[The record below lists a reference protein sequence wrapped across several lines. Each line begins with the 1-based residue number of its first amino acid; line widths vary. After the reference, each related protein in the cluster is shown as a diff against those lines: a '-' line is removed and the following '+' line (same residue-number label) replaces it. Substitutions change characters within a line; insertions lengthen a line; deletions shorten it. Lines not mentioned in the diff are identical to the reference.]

1 MAHEEA
7 TGMRLARESEGRTAM
22 MAEPAASGTCS
33 TCGGGAAAATSSFVY
48 ALGRVEPRFPSLSVE
63 KEFAQAVG
71 RAQTAKLADRQ
82 AIHTVL
88 TQPENAY
95 LIRQLCWVF
104 TIEGIDCYVVVP
116 PGSEEARYLVEALRP
131 SPREGDI
138 DVVIGSIGPPVGGRA
153 CNGLMLPSVALTQI
167 YSFNIDELVA
177 KLPRPKEV
185 GEAAFKA
192 VVQTL
197 LQLTE
202 NPGVRPDHRAI
213 NYLVTRDPAL
223 HAAVAQRAQHKE
235 SLAGVEVRLSA
246 LSTSRQIKEV
256 VLTFRQRETDAA
268 ERLFAR
274 VDTTELFPFLVSK
287 LAPYTER

>member
-1 MAHEEA
+1 
-7 TGMRLARESEGRTAM
+7 M
-22 MAEPAASGTCS
+22 MSEPAASGTCS
-33 TCGGGAAAATSSFVY
+33 TCGGGGAAATSSFVY

-82 AIHTVL
+82 AIHAVL
-88 TQPENAY
+88 TAAENAY

-104 TIEGIDCYVVVP
+104 TIEGIDSYVVVP

-153 CNGLMLPSVALTQI
+153 CNGLMLPSVVLTQI
-167 YSFNIDELVA
+167 YSFNVDELVA

-192 VVQTL
+192 AVQTL

-202 NPGVRPDHRAI
+202 KPWGPPRPPRDQLSRDARSRAACGCGAARPTQGI
-213 NYLVTRDPAL
+213 ARGRGSAPVCALDQPPDQGSRPHLPPARDGRGPSAFSRASTRP
-223 HAAVAQRAQHKE
+223 
-235 SLAGVEVRLSA
+235 SS
-246 LSTSRQIKEV
+246 SPSW
-256 VLTFRQRETDAA
+256 
-268 ERLFAR
+268 
-274 VDTTELFPFLVSK
+274 VSK

>member
-7 TGMRLARESEGRTAM
+7 TGMRLARDSEGRTAM

-33 TCGGGAAAATSSFVY
+33 TCGGSAAAATSSFVY

-71 RAQTAKLADRQ
+71 RAHTAKLADRQ

-104 TIEGIDCYVVVP
+104 TIEGIDSYVVVP

-131 SPREGDI
+131 SPRDGDI
-138 DVVIGSIGPPVGGRA
+138 DVVIGSLGPPLGGRA

-167 YSFNIDELVA
+167 YSFNVDELVA
-177 KLPRPKEV
+177 QLPRPKEV

-192 VVQTL
+192 AVQTL

-213 NYLVTRDPAL
+213 NYLVTRDPTL

-235 SLAGVEVRLSA
+235 SLAGVEVRPSA

-287 LAPYTER
+287 LGPYTER

>member
-7 TGMRLARESEGRTAM
+7 TGMRLARDSEGRTAM

-33 TCGGGAAAATSSFVY
+33 TCGGSAAAATSSFVY

-71 RAQTAKLADRQ
+71 RAHTAKLADRQ

-104 TIEGIDCYVVVP
+104 TIEGIDSYVVVP

-131 SPREGDI
+131 SPRDGDI
-138 DVVIGSIGPPVGGRA
+138 DVVIGSLGPPVGGRA

-167 YSFNIDELVA
+167 YSFNVDELVA
-177 KLPRPKEV
+177 QLPRPKEV

-192 VVQTL
+192 AVQTL

-213 NYLVTRDPAL
+213 NYLVTRDPTL

-235 SLAGVEVRLSA
+235 SLAGVEVRPSA

-287 LAPYTER
+287 LGPYTER